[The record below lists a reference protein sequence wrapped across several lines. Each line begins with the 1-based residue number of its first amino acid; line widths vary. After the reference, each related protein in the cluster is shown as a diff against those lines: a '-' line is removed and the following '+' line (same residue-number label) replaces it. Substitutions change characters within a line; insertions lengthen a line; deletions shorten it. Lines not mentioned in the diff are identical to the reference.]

1 MNNFMPK
8 NDMDLVS
15 SFNEERKQLN
25 ELVLKYGGQL
35 TKRFFSLDTQAYQDG
50 ALPAKTK
57 ELIGLVASLV
67 LRCDDCIKYHLNQCR
82 QQGVSTAELVEAIE
96 TGLVVGGSITIPH
109 IRKAFKYWEALLQK

>member
-1 MNNFMPK
+1 MPK
-8 NDMDLVS
+8 NEVDIVS

-35 TKRFFSLDTQAYQDG
+35 TKRFFSLDIQAYQDG

-67 LRCDDCIKYHLNQCR
+67 LRCDDCVKYHLNQCH
-82 QQGVSTAELVEAIE
+82 QLGIATLELAEAIE

>member
-8 NDMDLVS
+8 NEMDIVN

-82 QQGVSTAELVEAIE
+82 KQGVSTAELVEAIE

-109 IRKAFKYWEALLQK
+109 IRKAFKYWEDLLQK